1 MNLSYI
7 CTEFNNVTDMTGNV
21 ITPQSPI
28 SLKYWEMLKNL
39 SDNVKMELVAML
51 SNSVVYKE
59 KAGEPELT
67 KEERKR
73 DLMALA
79 GCWKD
84 DPEDAARMEA
94 AIKDGGTTIKSYTSE
109 EGVHGRFQQNL
120 NVHQRKDEECH
131 ICKSKII
138 KVVIG
143 GRGTYYCEKCQKEK

>member
-94 AIKDGGTTIKSYTSE
+94 AIKDGRKNEFMREI
-109 EGVHGRFQQNL
+109 NL
-120 NVHQRKDEECH
+120 DD
-131 ICKSKII
+131 
-138 KVVIG
+138 
-143 GRGTYYCEKCQKEK
+143 